1 VTTHH
6 DLEDIDYT
14 PIEELAGP
22 GEARSNVAALA
33 ELFPDAVV
41 DGRVNLDVL
50 RDLLGEQAEAS
61 GTETSGLRWVGMAE
75 ARRLSTVPAT
85 STLLPRPDESVE
97 WDTTR
102 NIVIEG
108 DNLEVLRLLRRGYT
122 SKVDVIYIDPPYNT
136 GNDFVYEDKR
146 SSTIAEHEAAAGM
159 RDDDGATQTGE
170 GSDRAEER
178 RQAANLHAKWL
189 SMMYPR
195 LLVAHSLL
203 KETGVLIAAIDDT
216 EHARLKLLLDRV
228 FGAENFVA
236 NIVWQ
241 GGRKN
246 DSRYVSVGHDY
257 MLIYAKSEGTLR
269 NQGIR
274 WRERKPGVAEALEAA
289 RALWSEHDGNHAAA
303 QKAWRAWL
311 REFKATGLP
320 TDAVTR
326 YSTLDVDGR
335 PIRTDGNISW
345 PGGGGPRYD
354 VPHPVTG
361 KPVAVPAPG
370 WRFPDPRTMAAAI
383 EEGRIVFGSDH
394 TTQPGGKVWLEE
406 LDRQV
411 ATSFFVRDRNP
422 STVDLDNLFGGQSPF
437 DFPKDR
443 EVLARWID
451 LVTGSANSA
460 LVLDFFAGSGST
472 GHAVMDLNATDGGN
486 RRYIL
491 VQLDESANKDNY
503 KSIADI
509 TRERLRRAGK
519 KISEN
524 LTLESAE
531 IDLGF
536 RSYRLA
542 PSNIRP
548 WDGTGELS
556 LIEAVDNL
564 VEGRTTDD
572 LLVEMMLRLGID
584 LTTPV
589 DTRSVAGSMLYCL
602 GGGTLYAFFG
612 ENVTTEQ
619 SNEVARALIE
629 WRDEN
634 PVESDITIVVRD
646 TGFVDSS
653 AKLNLDAAV
662 KQTGFT
668 TFRSI

>member
-1 VTTHH
+1 MTTHH
-6 DLEDIDYT
+6 DAESGAIEYE
-14 PIEELAGP
+14 PIGDLTGP
-22 GEARSNVAALA
+22 GEARDNIAVLAA
-33 ELFPDAVV
+33 LFPDAVV
-41 DGRVNLDVL
+41 DGRVDLDVL
-50 RDLLGEQAEAS
+50 RDLLGEKSEAT

-85 STLLPRPDESVE
+85 STLLPRPDESVD
-97 WDTTR
+97 WDDTQ

-122 SKVDVIYIDPPYNT
+122 GEVDVIYIDPPYNT
-136 GNDFVYEDKR
+136 GNDFVYDDKR
-146 SSTIAEHEAAAGM
+146 GATIAAHETEAGL
-159 RDDDGATQTGE
+159 RDDEGATQTGT

-178 RQAANLHAKWL
+178 RQSANMHAKWL

-203 KETGVLIAAIDDT
+203 KETGVLIVAIDDT

-236 NIVWQ
+236 NVTWQ
-241 GGRKN
+241 GSVKN
-246 DSRYVSVGHDY
+246 DARFIGGGHDY
-257 MLIYAKSEGTLR
+257 MLIYGRNIRSLVENDARWRVPKEGLDEVLEIGERLWRESGNDSEVATRMLGTWWRENKHRFDPGLADNVKVDIDGTLV
-269 NQGIR
+269 
-274 WRERKPGVAEALEAA
+274 K
-289 RALWSEHDGNHAAA
+289 
-303 QKAWRAWL
+303 
-311 REFKATGLP
+311 
-320 TDAVTR
+320 
-326 YSTLDVDGR
+326 VD
-335 PIRTDGNISW
+335 NISW

-354 VPHPVTG
+354 VLHPATG
-361 KPVAVPAPG
+361 KPVVVPGPG
-370 WRFPDPRTMAAAI
+370 WRFPNPATMEREI
-383 EEGRIVFGSDH
+383 EAGRILFGKDH
-394 TTQPGGKVWLEE
+394 TSGIRRKLPLAEMTHQAIRP
-406 LDRQV
+406 
-411 ATSFFVRDRNP
+411 TFYRDRRAA
-422 STVDLDNLFGGQSPF
+422 TKELERLFGGSAPF
-437 DFPKDR
+437 DFPKDPS
-443 EVLARWID
+443 VLAQWIGVATSGRHD
-451 LVTGSANSA
+451 A
-460 LVLDFFAGSGST
+460 LVADFFAGSGST
-472 GHAVMDLNATDGGN
+472 GQAVMNLNAADGGN

-491 VQLDESANKDNY
+491 VQLDEPVNKDGY
-503 KSIADI
+503 ETIADI
-509 TRERLRRAGK
+509 TRERLRRAGA
-519 KISEN
+519 KIAGD

-548 WDGTGELS
+548 WDGTGELN

-584 LTTPV
+584 LVTSV
-589 DTRSVAGSMLYCL
+589 EARQVAGSTLYCL

-612 ENVTTEQ
+612 EDVTTAQ
-619 SNEVARALIE
+619 SNEIARSLVA

-634 PVESDITIVVRD
+634 PVDSDVTIVVRD

-662 KQTGFT
+662 KQAGFT

>member
-1 VTTHH
+1 MTTHH
-6 DLEDIDYT
+6 AESGAIEYEPIGDLT
-14 PIEELAGP
+14 GP
-22 GEARSNVAALA
+22 GEARDNVAVLA
-33 ELFPDAVV
+33 DLFPDAVV
-41 DGRVNLDVL
+41 DGRVDLDVV
-50 RDLLGEQAEAS
+50 RDLLGEKAEAS
-61 GTETSGLRWVGMAE
+61 GTETSGLRWVGMSE

-85 STLLPRPDESVE
+85 STLLPCPDESVD
-97 WDTTR
+97 WDDTK

-136 GNDFVYEDKR
+136 GNDFVYDDKR
-146 SSTIAEHEAAAGM
+146 GATIAEHEAEAGL
-159 RDDDGATQTGE
+159 RDDEGATQTGA

-178 RQAANLHAKWL
+178 RQSANLHAKWL

-228 FGAENFVA
+228 FGAENFAA
-236 NIVWQ
+236 NVIWQ
-241 GGRKN
+241 GSGRN
-246 DSRYVSVGHDY
+246 DSRFTSAGIDY
-257 MLIYAKSEGTLR
+257 MLIYVKSKASLVEQDQRWIEKKSGSDEVASAVHKAWEESNHDPTRATEALKRWWQTAPEDIAKGLGGSRGY
-269 NQGIR
+269 
-274 WRERKPGVAEALEAA
+274 REIDENGRAFSRGDLRKP
-289 RALWSEHDGNHAAA
+289 
-303 QKAWRAWL
+303 
-311 REFKATGLP
+311 TP
-320 TDAVTR
+320 TSR
-326 YSTLDVDGR
+326 S
-335 PIRTDGNISW
+335 
-345 PGGGGPRYD
+345 RYD
-354 VPHPVTG
+354 LHHPVTG
-361 KPVAVPAPG
+361 GTVPMHPNG
-370 WRFPDPRTMAAAI
+370 WVFSPETMAEKIA
-383 EEGRIVFGSDH
+383 EGRILFGADH
-394 TTQPGGKVWLEE
+394 TTAPRQKRY
-406 LDRQV
+406 LDEMEAQSIRP
-411 ATSFFVRDRNP
+411 SFEQDRAAAGIRLRKLLG
-422 STVDLDNLFGGQSPF
+422 SDAF
-437 DFPKDR
+437 DYPKD
-443 EVLARWID
+443 ETVLAKWINA
-451 LVTGSANSA
+451 VTSGRRDS

-472 GHAVMDLNATDGGN
+472 GHAVMDLNAADGGI

-491 VQLDESANKDNY
+491 VQLDEPVNKDGY
-503 KSIADI
+503 ETIADI
-509 TRERLRRAGK
+509 TRERLRRAGAR
-519 KISEN
+519 IAEN

-548 WDGTGELS
+548 WDGTGELN

-584 LTTPV
+584 LVTSVEARP
-589 DTRSVAGSMLYCL
+589 VAGSTLYCL

-612 ENVTTEQ
+612 EDVTTEQ
-619 SNEVARALIE
+619 SNEVARALVA

-662 KQTGFT
+662 KQAGFT